1 MRVIQITKLYFY
13 FIPSKVA
20 TQKKEAMKLRLL
32 IRTVFLNRRISNL
45 RYSLTHQESLVFNN
59 KNMEIQRF

>member
-20 TQKKEAMKLRLL
+20 TLKKAMKLRL
-32 IRTVFLNRRISNL
+32 IFYVHVAVHRYKFL
-45 RYSLTHQESLVFNN
+45 YN
-59 KNMEIQRF
+59 KTD